1 MRGGVR
7 MLLENSKAVAATKP
21 NDGEEFSTRSS
32 CGEEAVFAS
41 LGPAKPSGMQKQQ
54 MTGRAFFPLNRS
66 AYFFF
71 AGFFSLLSFESLE
84 AASLLADSFS
94 LFPASFVSVAG
105 LSALSPSLAPGF
117 FPP

>member
-1 MRGGVR
+1 MGGGVGG
-7 MLLENSKAVAATKP
+7 LLEISQALAATKP
-21 NDGEEFSTRSS
+21 NDEEEFSTRSS

-54 MTGRAFFPLNRS
+54 MTRRAFFFTKPS

-84 AASLLADSFS
+84 APSLLADSFS
-94 LFPASFVSVAG
+94 LFPASCVSVAG

>member
-1 MRGGVR
+1 MRRVVSR
-7 MLLENSKAVAATKP
+7 LLETSQLLAAIRP
-21 NDGEEFSTRSS
+21 NDEEEFSTRSS

-71 AGFFSLLSFESLE
+71 AGFFSLLSFESLY
-84 AASLLADSFS
+84 AASLLADSSS
-94 LFPASFVSVAG
+94 LFPSSFFTFPG
-105 LSALSPSLAPGF
+105 LSSLSHSLAPGIC
-117 FPP
+117 PP

>member
-1 MRGGVR
+1 MRRVVSR
-7 MLLENSKAVAATKP
+7 LLETSQLLAAIRP
-21 NDGEEFSTRSS
+21 NDEEEFSTRSS

-71 AGFFSLLSFESLE
+71 AGFFSFLSFDSLHPP
-84 AASLLADSFS
+84 SFLSDSFS
-94 LFPASFVSVAG
+94 FF
-105 LSALSPSLAPGF
+105 PSLF
-117 FPP
+117 FSFATF